1 MKVAPSVLT
10 ADFSNLKEELKTI
23 DISDYI
29 HIDVMDGHFVP
40 NISFGPAITKQIDG
54 QTHIPLDVHL
64 MVTDPKDWISKFV
77 FSKTAYITIHVE
89 SNHVSETLKMIEKHQ
104 VKKGISLK
112 PSTPISR
119 LTPYLNEIDL
129 VLVMTVEPGF
139 GGQSFME
146 DMLDKVRQLVDI
158 RKSLGLNFI
167 IEVDGGVNEKTIELC
182 KQAGVD
188 MVVAGSY
195 LFNMADRKKGILSL
209 R

>member
-10 ADFSNLKEELKTI
+10 ADFSNLKQELKTI
-23 DISDYI
+23 DTSDYI

-40 NISFGPAITKQIDG
+40 NISFGPAITKQIDE

-64 MVTDPKDWISKFV
+64 MVTDPKEWVHKFV

-89 SNHVSETLKMIEKHQ
+89 SNHVSETLKMIEKHK

-112 PSTPISR
+112 PNTPISR
-119 LTPYLNEIDL
+119 LTPYINEVDL

-146 DMLDKVRQLVDI
+146 DMLDKVRKLVDM
-158 RKSLGLNFI
+158 RKTLGLNFI
-167 IEVDGGVNEKTIELC
+167 IEVDGGVNDKTIEQC
-182 KQAGVD
+182 RHAGVD

-195 LFNMADRKKGILSL
+195 LFNMDDRKKGILSL